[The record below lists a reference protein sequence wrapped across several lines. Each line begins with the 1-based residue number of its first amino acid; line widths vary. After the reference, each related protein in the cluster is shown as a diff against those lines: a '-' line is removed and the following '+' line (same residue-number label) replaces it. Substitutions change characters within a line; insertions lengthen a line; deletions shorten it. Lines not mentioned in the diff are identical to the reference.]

1 MGTGVIIAIILL
13 GLIFVSVF
21 WSVGVY
27 NRLVTLRGRFQN
39 AFSQIEVQLQ
49 RRYDVIPNIVAT
61 VKGAMSHER
70 ETLEAVIAARNRA
83 ASGLEALKHRAGN
96 PAQMAEL
103 SAAEGALAS
112 AMGRLSV
119 VVEAYPDLKANQ
131 NMAQLTEELTSTEN
145 KIAFSRQAFN
155 DSATEFNTYK
165 RFFPQVLLAG
175 AFGFSEDAGLLK
187 FSDKAP
193 IDVAPVVQF

>member
-1 MGTGVIIAIILL
+1 MGTGVVIAIVVIGIIL
-13 GLIFVSVF
+13 FSVF
-21 WSVGVY
+21 WGVGVY
-27 NRLVTLRGRFQN
+27 NRLVTLSGRFKN

-49 RRYDVIPNIVAT
+49 RRYDLIPGIVAA
-61 VKGAMSHER
+61 VKGAMQHER
-70 ETLEAVIAARNRA
+70 ETLEAVISARNRA
-83 ASGLEALKHRAGN
+83 VSGLEAMKHRPGN

-103 SAAEGALAS
+103 SAAEGALTS
-112 AMGRLSV
+112 ALGRLSV

-175 AFGFSEDAGLLK
+175 MFGFGEDAGLLK
-187 FSDKAP
+187 FSDKADIETAP
-193 IDVAPVVQF
+193 KVAF